1 MTCPLRLQ
9 RIGIEIRKR
18 IMNNENTN
26 ETIEYPTVDELSI
39 ADRTKILN
47 LSDEDLTKLDVEDY
61 WYDDHAPCVGVNVGG
76 VRFSIWWLSNESWG
90 AFFYPD
96 SAKARR
102 FIREI
107 IKEAV
112 ETYCGSDPV
121 LTD

>member
-9 RIGIEIRKR
+9 RIGIEIRKH
-18 IMNNENTN
+18 IMNNENI
-26 ETIEYPTVDELSI
+26 EFPTIDELSI